1 MFEKK
6 IAGTL
11 KEMGRIKYSCDFKP
25 AIGNES
31 LHKNSN
37 NNGVRIVNFAT

>member
-6 IAGTL
+6 IAGTF
-11 KEMGRIKYSCDFKP
+11 KEVGRIKYSCNFKQ

-31 LHKNSN
+31 LHKDSN